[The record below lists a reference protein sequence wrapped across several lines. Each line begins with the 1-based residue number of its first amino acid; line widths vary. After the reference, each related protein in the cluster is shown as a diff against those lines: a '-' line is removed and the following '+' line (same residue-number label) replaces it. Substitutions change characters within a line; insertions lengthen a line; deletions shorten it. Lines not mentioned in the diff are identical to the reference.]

1 MALGGE
7 AMNGRTL
14 CMHDASGYFV
24 GRLDMGKTLRLSIEH
39 YPSRMACLRAIRE
52 RRWTRR
58 RLLR

>member
-1 MALGGE
+1 
-7 AMNGRTL
+7 MNGRTL